1 MTDAQNH
8 GEIAES
14 PTTVWCESALL
25 ADGWARDVRFTIAEG
40 RIARIDTDASAGDAP
55 RLGPAL
61 PGLGNVHSHAFQR
74 AMAGLAET
82 RGETGDNFWTWREVM
97 YRFLERLDPDMVQA
111 IAAMAQV
118 EMLEGGFT
126 RVGEFHY
133 LHHAPDG
140 TPYENPAEMAARI
153 AAAAAETGIGL
164 TLLPVFYA
172 HSTFGGLPPTD
183 GQKRFIHDIDGFA
196 RLVEACRTIVADLP
210 EAVVGIAPHSLRAVT
225 GEELTAILPLAAGGP
240 IHMHVAEQTREVDD
254 CLAATG
260 QRPVRWL
267 MNHAEVDKRWCLI
280 HATHINATET
290 ERLAKSG
297 ATAGLCAVTEAN
309 LGDGIFPAP
318 DYLVAGG
325 SFAIGTDSNIVID
338 AAEEL
343 RTMEYAQR
351 LTRRARNVLAGGPRR
366 STGGEL
372 WRAACLGGAQAL
384 GAGRGG
390 LRRGAPADF
399 VTLDAGHPNLV
410 GRSGD
415 TLIDSLVFAG
425 GGIDTVWRHGR
436 QLVSGGR
443 HHAREAIARRYGET
457 LRALLA

>member
-1 MTDAQNH
+1 MPALTTRYF
-8 GEIAES
+8 AE
-14 PTTVWCESALL
+14 TALL
-25 ADGWARDVRFTIAEG
+25 ADGWADDVLIEIDGQGDVVRVEAGAG
-40 RIARIDTDASAGDAP
+40 RGDAEP
-55 RLGPAL
+55 VAGVVL
-61 PGLGNVHSHAFQR
+61 PGMANLHSHAFQR

-140 TPYENPAEMAARI
+140 GAYDDPAEMAARI

-172 HSTFGGLPPTD
+172 HSNFGGLPPTD
-183 GQKRFIHDIDGFA
+183 GQKRFVHDVDGFA
-196 RLVEACRTIVADLP
+196 RLVEACRGIAAGLP
-210 EAVVGIAPHSLRAVT
+210 EAMVGIAPHSLRAVT
-225 GEELTAILPLAAGGP
+225 AEELTAILPLAAGGP
-240 IHMHVAEQTREVDD
+240 IHIHVAEQTKEVDD

-260 QRPVRWL
+260 ARPVRWL
-267 MNHAEVDKRWCLI
+267 MNHAEVDRRWCLV
-280 HATHINATET
+280 HATHINAVET
-290 ERLAKSG
+290 ERLARSG
-297 ATAGLCAVTEAN
+297 AAAGLCPVTEAN

-318 DYLVAGG
+318 DYLAAGG
-325 SFAIGTDSNIVID
+325 SFGLGTDSNIVID
-338 AAEEL
+338 AAQEL
-343 RTMEYAQR
+343 RTLEYAQR

-366 STGGEL
+366 STGGDL
-372 WRAACLGGAQAL
+372 WRATTTGGAQAL
-384 GAGRGG
+384 GMGRGG
-390 LRRGAPADF
+390 LRRGAAADL
-399 VTLDAGHPNLV
+399 VTLDSEHPNLA

-415 TLIDSLVFAG
+415 ALVDGLVFAG

-436 QLVSGGR
+436 RLVSGGR
-443 HHAREAIARRYGET
+443 HHAREAIAARYVGV
-457 LRALLA
+457 LKVLLA